1 MPPTLALVVTTIVV
15 VWLFRRDFRQE
26 IQVSRAMWLPQIW
39 MLITFTRAVSEWLSM
54 AGFHVGAVSV
64 EDGSP
69 LDAAVYLALIIGG
82 LLVLNKRHVRLAEVA
97 QNNRWLIIF
106 LVFGLISVAWSDF
119 PYIAFKRWIKILG
132 HPVMAFVILTESDP
146 RAALK
151 RLLKRTAYI
160 VIPYSILTIKYYPT
174 IGRTASPWATA
185 SMNKGIARGKNQLGC
200 DCFILALFYYWCLV
214 QIWRT
219 EKGKTRRK
227 QLLGTGFFLCLI
239 LWLEKTAHSSTALA
253 SLFLG
258 IATMTFLGFR
268 FVNKRAITAYLVTA
282 VLVLGSAQLLFGI
295 SDLVLA
301 ALQRDST
308 LTGRTEVWA
317 KLLSFHTNPIV
328 GVGFESFWLGDRL
341 KAIGE
346 LYWWQANE
354 AHNGY
359 LETYLNLGGIGVF
372 IMVAWMFS
380 AYQKSRA
387 ELLRDFEYGRF
398 RMGFLAAMV
407 AYNLAESGFRT
418 LHPLWFMFYIIALDY
433 PRPRWRREA
442 GRDQVSELPEREPEL
457 VAAHSL

>member
-1 MPPTLALVVTTIVV
+1 MPPTFALIITTMFV
-15 VWLFRRDFRQE
+15 VWLFRRDFRRE
-26 IQVSRAMWLPQIW
+26 AKVSRALWLPQLW
-39 MLITFTRAVSEWLSM
+39 MLITFTRAVSEWLGL
-54 AGFHVGAVSV
+54 AGFHVGAASV

-69 LDAAVYLALIIGG
+69 LDAAVYLFLIIAG
-82 LLVLNKRHVRLAEVA
+82 LVVLNKRHVRLAEVA
-97 QNNRWLIIF
+97 RNNHWLIIF
-106 LVFGLISVAWSDF
+106 LVFGLISVTWSDF

-132 HPVMAFVILTESDP
+132 HPVMAFVILTEADP
-146 RAALK
+146 QEALK

-160 VIPYSILTIKYYPT
+160 VVPFSILTIKYYPT

-200 DCFILALFYYWCLV
+200 DCFILALFYYWYLLQV
-214 QIWRT
+214 WGK
-219 EKGKTRRK
+219 EKGKARRK
-227 QLLGTGFFLCLI
+227 ELWATGFFLCLT
-239 LWLEKTAHSSTALA
+239 LWLERTAHSSTALA

-258 IATMTFLGFR
+258 IATITFLGFR
-268 FVNKRAITAYLVTA
+268 FVNKRAITGYIVATVIALA
-282 VLVLGSAQLLFGI
+282 LAQVLFGI

-308 LTGRTEVWA
+308 LTGRTEVWER
-317 KLLSFHTNPIV
+317 LLAFHTNPIV

-359 LETYLNLGGIGVF
+359 LETYLNLGAIGVF

-380 AYQKSRA
+380 AYEKSRV

-433 PRPRWRREA
+433 PSFRRRPEVKRAEVIER
-442 GRDQVSELPEREPEL
+442 PEREPEF
-457 VAAHSL
+457 VPAHSF